1 MKTFI
6 LSILVSFL
14 TLAGVFAAAP
24 EDSEAPDVESLM
36 TPEDFEA
43 SGLDNLS
50 DAERAHLSVWLER
63 YRQGAVVGPEV
74 QKPPSQWSEEER
86 RAEREFQIT
95 AKVVPSFRG
104 WSGRTVF
111 RLDNGQIWQQRMA
124 SQKFRYNG
132 GGSEVVISKN
142 MLGGY
147 VLEHVESE
155 RSTLV
160 KRVD

>member
-1 MKTFI
+1 M
-6 LSILVSFL
+6 SFL
-14 TLAGVFAAAP
+14 TLAGVFAAAL
-24 EDSEAPDVESLM
+24 EDSEAPDVESVM

-43 SGLDNLS
+43 SGLSKLS
-50 DAERAHLSVWLER
+50 EAERVHLSVWLER

-104 WSGRTVF
+104 WSGKTVF
-111 RLDNGQIWQQRMA
+111 RLDNGQTWQQRMA

-132 GGSEVVISKN
+132 GSSEVVISKN

-155 RSTLV
+155 RSALV